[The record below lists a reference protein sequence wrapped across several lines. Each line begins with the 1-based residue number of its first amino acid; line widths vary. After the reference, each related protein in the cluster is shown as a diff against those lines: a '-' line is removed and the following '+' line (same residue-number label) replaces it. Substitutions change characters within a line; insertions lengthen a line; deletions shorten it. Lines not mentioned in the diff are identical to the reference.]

1 MIDFTHWPALLF
13 GALAVLAGALV
24 QGSTGIGLGIIAG
37 PILLIINPF
46 FVPGPLLV
54 LAFML
59 ASLVSAREWRS
70 IDRKGLA
77 IALAG
82 RLPGSLLAG
91 LTMSLIPLPAYEL
104 LFGLLVLG
112 GVLFSLTGWSVLPTM
127 RNLFTAGL
135 ASGYMGTLTSI
146 GAPPMALAYQHGT
159 PATIR
164 STMSAF
170 FVVGSAF
177 SIAVLTS
184 FGRFAATEVWASLI
198 FVPPLVAGFWVSHF
212 VVPRMNAKL
221 IRYSVLGLSGVSSV
235 VLITK
240 AVLWHFRGGV

>member
-1 MIDFTHWPALLF
+1 MHWPALLF
-13 GALAVLAGALV
+13 GALAVLAGAFV
-24 QGSTGIGLGIIAG
+24 QGSTGIGLGMIAG

-46 FVPGPLLV
+46 LVPGPLLV
-54 LAFML
+54 LAFVL

-112 GVLFSLTGWSVLPTM
+112 GVLFSLTGWRVLPTM

-184 FGRFAATEVWASLI
+184 FGRFAATQVLASLI
-198 FVPPLVAGFWVSHF
+198 FIPPLVAGFWVSHF
-212 VVPRMNAKL
+212 VVPRMSAKL
-221 IRYSVLGLSGVSSV
+221 IRYSVLGLSGASSV

-240 AVLWHFRGGV
+240 VVLWHFRGGV